1 MGNCDCYDL
10 TISPHFL
17 SETVEITSN
26 MRFRQILTENLLLW
40 RLEKE
45 PKKFSFVALLEPNVT
60 PPGFNVV
67 LNMDTSEAN
76 MALNM
81 DTSIPNMALPKR
93 YTKESCYPILL
104 VGMNIFCTF
113 AKVMAITVITNT
125 ILGYEVLR

>member
-1 MGNCDCYDL
+1 MIAHDL

-17 SETVEITSN
+17 LETVEITSN

-104 VGMNIFCTF
+104 VGMNFFCTF
-113 AKVMAITVITNT
+113 AKVMTITVITNT

>member
-113 AKVMAITVITNT
+113 AKVMTITVITNT

>member
-1 MGNCDCYDL
+1 MIAYDL

-17 SETVEITSN
+17 SETVKITSN

-45 PKKFSFVALLEPNVT
+45 PKKFTFVALLEPNVT

-113 AKVMAITVITNT
+113 AKVMTITVITNT

>member
-1 MGNCDCYDL
+1 
-10 TISPHFL
+10 
-17 SETVEITSN
+17 

-60 PPGFNVV
+60 PPGFNFV

-113 AKVMAITVITNT
+113 AKVMTITVITNT

>member
-1 MGNCDCYDL
+1 MIAYDL

-17 SETVEITSN
+17 SETVKITSN

-45 PKKFSFVALLEPNVT
+45 PQKFTFVALLEPNVT
-60 PPGFNVV
+60 PPGFNFV

-113 AKVMAITVITNT
+113 AKVMTITVITNT
-125 ILGYEVLR
+125 LMST

>member
-1 MGNCDCYDL
+1 MIAYDL

-45 PKKFSFVALLEPNVT
+45 PKKFTFVALLEPNVT

-113 AKVMAITVITNT
+113 AKVMTITVITNT

>member
-1 MGNCDCYDL
+1 MIAYDL

-17 SETVEITSN
+17 SETVKITSN

-113 AKVMAITVITNT
+113 AKVMTITVITNT
-125 ILGYEVLR
+125 ILGY

>member
-1 MGNCDCYDL
+1 M
-10 TISPHFL
+10 
-17 SETVEITSN
+17 TSN
-26 MRFRQILTENLLLW
+26 MRLRQILTENLLLW

-45 PKKFSFVALLEPNVT
+45 PKKFTFVALLEPNVT

-76 MALNM
+76 MAL
-81 DTSIPNMALPKR
+81 PKR

-104 VGMNIFCTF
+104 VGMNNFCTF
-113 AKVMAITVITNT
+113 AKVMTITVITNT

>member
-1 MGNCDCYDL
+1 MIAYDL

-17 SETVEITSN
+17 SETVKITSN

-60 PPGFNVV
+60 PPGFNIV

-104 VGMNIFCTF
+104 VGMNFFCTF
-113 AKVMAITVITNT
+113 AKVMTITVITNT

>member
-1 MGNCDCYDL
+1 
-10 TISPHFL
+10 
-17 SETVEITSN
+17 

-45 PKKFSFVALLEPNVT
+45 PKKFTFVALLEPNVT

-81 DTSIPNMALPKR
+81 DRIPQFLIWHFRRDIQRKVVIPF
-93 YTKESCYPILL
+93 CLL
-104 VGMNIFCTF
+104 V
-113 AKVMAITVITNT
+113 
-125 ILGYEVLR
+125 

>member
-1 MGNCDCYDL
+1 MIAYDL

-17 SETVEITSN
+17 SETVKITSN

-113 AKVMAITVITNT
+113 AKVMTITVITNT

>member
-1 MGNCDCYDL
+1 MIAYDL

-17 SETVEITSN
+17 SETVKKTSN

-113 AKVMAITVITNT
+113 AKVMTITVITNT

>member
-1 MGNCDCYDL
+1 MIAYDL

-17 SETVEITSN
+17 SETVKITSN

-45 PKKFSFVALLEPNVT
+45 PKKFTFVALLEPNVT

-104 VGMNIFCTF
+104 VGMNFFCTF
-113 AKVMAITVITNT
+113 AKVMTITVITNT